1 MRVAEEQNVGVHF
14 ERAVLRAEKSG
25 LHPQRV
31 PVRDEH
37 AVIVQNQH
45 ALKRFKAPEI
55 AVAGDLLERQ
65 AGEKFTQLLDIAPAV
80 AKMDDALRLYELHRA
95 HHVVDIAVRVG

>member
-1 MRVAEEQNVGVHF
+1 M
-14 ERAVLRAEKSG
+14 
-25 LHPQRV
+25 

-55 AVAGDLLERQ
+55 AVAGNLLKRQ
-65 AGEKFTQLLDIAPAV
+65 ARVELTQLLDITPAI
-80 AKMDDALRLYELHRA
+80 AKVDDAVRLYEFYRA
-95 HHVVDIAVRVG
+95 HHVVDIAV

>member
-1 MRVAEEQNVGVHF
+1 M
-14 ERAVLRAEKSG
+14 
-25 LHPQRV
+25 

-45 ALKRFKAPEI
+45 ALKRFKAPEV

-65 AGEKFTQLLDIAPAV
+65 ARVELMQLLDIAPAV

-95 HHVVDIAVRVG
+95 HHVVDITVRVG

>member
-1 MRVAEEQNVGVHF
+1 M
-14 ERAVLRAEKSG
+14 
-25 LHPQRV
+25 
-31 PVRDEH
+31 RDEH
-37 AVIVQNQH
+37 AVIVQDQH

-65 AGEKFTQLLDIAPAV
+65 ARVELMQLLDITPAV
-80 AKMDDALRLYELHRA
+80 AKMDDAMRLYELYRT

>member
-1 MRVAEEQNVGVHF
+1 M
-14 ERAVLRAEKSG
+14 
-25 LHPQRV
+25 

-45 ALKRFKAPEI
+45 ALKRFKAPEV
-55 AVAGDLLERQ
+55 AVAGDLLKRQ
-65 AGEKFTQLLDIAPAV
+65 ARVELMQLLDITPAI
-80 AKMDDALRLYELHRA
+80 AKVDDAVRLYELYRA

>member
-1 MRVAEEQNVGVHF
+1 M
-14 ERAVLRAEKSG
+14 
-25 LHPQRV
+25 
-31 PVRDEH
+31 
-37 AVIVQNQH
+37 IVQNQH

-65 AGEKFTQLLDIAPAV
+65 ARVELMQLLDIAPAV
-80 AKMDDALRLYELHRA
+80 AKVDDALRLYELHRA

>member
-1 MRVAEEQNVGVHF
+1 M
-14 ERAVLRAEKSG
+14 
-25 LHPQRV
+25 

-45 ALKRFKAPEI
+45 ALKRFKAPEV

-65 AGEKFTQLLDIAPAV
+65 ARVELMQLLDITPAI
-80 AKMDDALRLYELHRA
+80 AKVDDAVRLYELYRA

>member
-1 MRVAEEQNVGVHF
+1 M
-14 ERAVLRAEKSG
+14 
-25 LHPQRV
+25 

-45 ALKRFKAPEI
+45 ALKRFKAPKV

-65 AGEKFTQLLDIAPAV
+65 ARVELMQLLDITPSI
-80 AKMDDALRLYELHRA
+80 AKVDDAVRLYELYRA

>member
-1 MRVAEEQNVGVHF
+1 M
-14 ERAVLRAEKSG
+14 
-25 LHPQRV
+25 

-45 ALKRFKAPEI
+45 ALKRFKAPEV

-65 AGEKFTQLLDIAPAV
+65 ARVELMQLLDITPAI
-80 AKMDDALRLYELHRA
+80 AKVDDAVRLYELYRA
-95 HHVVDIAVRVG
+95 HHVIDIAVRVG

>member
-1 MRVAEEQNVGVHF
+1 M
-14 ERAVLRAEKSG
+14 
-25 LHPQRV
+25 

-37 AVIVQNQH
+37 AVIVQDQH

-65 AGEKFTQLLDIAPAV
+65 ARVELMQLLDIAPAV
-80 AKMDDALRLYELHRA
+80 AKVDDALRLYELHRA

>member
-1 MRVAEEQNVGVHF
+1 M
-14 ERAVLRAEKSG
+14 
-25 LHPQRV
+25 

-80 AKMDDALRLYELHRA
+80 AKVDDAVRLYELYRA

>member
-1 MRVAEEQNVGVHF
+1 M
-14 ERAVLRAEKSG
+14 
-25 LHPQRV
+25 

-45 ALKRFKAPEI
+45 ALKRFKAPEV

-65 AGEKFTQLLDIAPAV
+65 ARVELMQLLDIAPAV
-80 AKMDDALRLYELHRA
+80 AKMDDALRLYELYRA
-95 HHVVDIAVRVG
+95 HHVVDITVRVG

>member
-1 MRVAEEQNVGVHF
+1 M
-14 ERAVLRAEKSG
+14 
-25 LHPQRV
+25 

-37 AVIVQNQH
+37 AVIIQNQH
-45 ALKRFKAPEI
+45 ALKRFKAPEV

>member
-1 MRVAEEQNVGVHF
+1 M
-14 ERAVLRAEKSG
+14 
-25 LHPQRV
+25 

-45 ALKRFKAPEI
+45 ALKRFKAPEV
-55 AVAGDLLERQ
+55 AVAGNLLKRQ
-65 AGEKFTQLLDIAPAV
+65 AGVKLVQFFGIAPAV
-80 AKMDDALRLYELHRA
+80 AQVDDAVRIYELYRA

>member
-1 MRVAEEQNVGVHF
+1 M
-14 ERAVLRAEKSG
+14 
-25 LHPQRV
+25 

-45 ALKRFKAPEI
+45 ALKRFKAPEV

-65 AGEKFTQLLDIAPAV
+65 ARVELMQLLDIAPAV
-80 AKMDDALRLYELHRA
+80 AKVDDAVRLYELYRA

>member
-1 MRVAEEQNVGVHF
+1 M
-14 ERAVLRAEKSG
+14 
-25 LHPQRV
+25 

-55 AVAGDLLERQ
+55 AVAGNLLKRQ
-65 AGEKFTQLLDIAPAV
+65 ARVELTQLLDITPAI
-80 AKMDDALRLYELHRA
+80 AKVDDAVRLYELYRA

>member
-1 MRVAEEQNVGVHF
+1 M
-14 ERAVLRAEKSG
+14 
-25 LHPQRV
+25 

-45 ALKRFKAPEI
+45 ALKRFKAPEV

-80 AKMDDALRLYELHRA
+80 AKMDEVEREL
-95 HHVVDIAVRVG
+95 DKFL

>member
-1 MRVAEEQNVGVHF
+1 M
-14 ERAVLRAEKSG
+14 
-25 LHPQRV
+25 

-45 ALKRFKAPEI
+45 ALKRFKAPEV

-65 AGEKFTQLLDIAPAV
+65 AGEKLVQLLRVAPAV
-80 AKMDDALRLYELHRA
+80 AKMNDAVRLLALHGAR
-95 HHVVDIAVRVG
+95 HIVHIAVGIG

>member
-1 MRVAEEQNVGVHF
+1 M
-14 ERAVLRAEKSG
+14 
-25 LHPQRV
+25 

-45 ALKRFKAPEI
+45 ALKRFKAPKI
-55 AVAGDLLERQ
+55 AVAGNLLKRQ
-65 AGEKFTQLLDIAPAV
+65 ARVELMQLLDITPAI
-80 AKMDDALRLYELHRA
+80 AKVDDAVRLYELYRA

>member
-1 MRVAEEQNVGVHF
+1 M
-14 ERAVLRAEKSG
+14 
-25 LHPQRV
+25 

-45 ALKRFKAPEI
+45 ALKRFKASEV

-80 AKMDDALRLYELHRA
+80 AKVDDAVRLHKFHCA